1 MILLEP
7 ILVATDFSD
16 TTGFTGADGRPEGLH
31 YVQSE
36 KRSRCGVIAVR
47 HPEHE
52 CIVPDATE
60 ITANQKAGG
69 LS

>member
-16 TTGFTGADGRPEGLH
+16 TTGFTGADGRPEEPALR
-31 YVQSE
+31 SIR